1 MTVNW
6 LGYEFEVYQHD
17 ANWNEVAGLYVFA
30 VQELGDQET
39 LVWSALYVGQT
50 DSLKSRLPTHEKWPE
65 AVQLGATHVHAR
77 VEPEAKQRALIEQ
90 ALIDACQ
97 PPLNVQLK

>member
-1 MTVNW
+1 MMVNW

-17 ANWNEVAGLYVFA
+17 VNWLEVAGLYIFA
-30 VQELGDQET
+30 GRGKGLLGSHQ
-39 LVWSALYVGQT
+39 WHAFYVGQCQ
-50 DSLKSRLPTHEKWPE
+50 SFGKRLPTHENWPG
-65 AVQLGATHVHAR
+65 AALLGATHVHAR
-77 VEPEAKQRALIEQ
+77 VEPEAKQRALIER